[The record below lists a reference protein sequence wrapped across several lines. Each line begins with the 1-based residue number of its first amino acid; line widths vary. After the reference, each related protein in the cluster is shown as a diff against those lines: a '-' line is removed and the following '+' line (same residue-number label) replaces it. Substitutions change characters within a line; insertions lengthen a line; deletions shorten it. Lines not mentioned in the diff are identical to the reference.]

1 VPSLPR
7 PRRPPETAPPRETGW
22 PRTVSR
28 IRRCRRRSRP
38 ARRSFRESHRSRR
51 RGPPQLRPLRTSGGR
66 SGAVLGSCIQALP
79 QYRGG
84 QAVEPGLRE
93 RPLRLSTP
101 DLDFWCDE
109 LAGVVQPPRARARAV
124 SPEQVADLRVRV
136 GRQRGATVRAAVER
150 HLTGLPQRPHCPT
163 RGLLERGAPRLRAGP
178 RGFQEV
184 SSRLRASSSFRAGE
198 ASANPL
204 RANGLCSTE
213 RRRSRTYRA
222 VGYTTAPVLK
232 TSWAT
237 GPMPL
242 PSGRS

>member
-178 RGFQEV
+178 RGV
-184 SSRLRASSSFRAGE
+184 SG
-198 ASANPL
+198 
-204 RANGLCSTE
+204 GLQPPRCVGRVGISG
-213 RRRSRTYRA
+213 RRSRRESVA
-222 VGYTTAPVLK
+222 GKRFVFHGAAQE
-232 TSWAT
+232 SN
-237 GPMPL
+237 L
-242 PSGRS
+242 PSRGLHDRTGFEDQLGHRAHAAP